1 MLGSRRKKEETAAK
15 NAVAFDSS
23 NCVVSKGAVIEGKFS
38 SKDSLRLD
46 GQVNGEVD
54 CKSRLV
60 MGESGKVIGSVKAL
74 EAEILGTVEGD
85 LTIAGALNLRS
96 SAKIKG
102 NISAKTMS
110 VDEGAVYNGECR
122 IGEYAAPKKVT
133 KVIRSEA

>member
-1 MLGSRRKKEETAAK
+1 MLGSRRKKEEAAK
-15 NAVAFDSS
+15 NAAPIDSS
-23 NCVVSKGAVIEGKFS
+23 NCVISKGAVIEGKFS

-54 CKSRLV
+54 CQSRLV
-60 MGESGKVIGSVKAL
+60 MGETGKVVGSVKAT
-74 EAEILGTVEGD
+74 EAEILGTIEGD
-85 LTIAGALNLRS
+85 LVIAGALNLRS

-110 VDEGAVYNGECR
+110 VDEGAIYNGECR

-133 KVIRSEA
+133 KIIRAES

>member
-1 MLGSRRKKEETAAK
+1 MLGSRRKKEEAAK
-15 NAVAFDSS
+15 NANPIDSS

-54 CKSRLV
+54 CQSRLV
-60 MGESGKVIGSVKAL
+60 MGDSGKVVGTVKAT
-74 EAEILGTVEGD
+74 EAEIFGTIEGD
-85 LTIAGALNLRS
+85 LIIAGSLNLRS

-110 VDEGAVYNGECR
+110 VDEGAIYNGECR
-122 IGEYAAPKKVT
+122 IGEYAATKRVT
-133 KVIRSEA
+133 RVVKSEG

>member
-1 MLGSRRKKEETAAK
+1 MLGSRRKKEEAAK
-15 NAVAFDSS
+15 NAAQIDSS
-23 NCVVSKGAVIEGKFS
+23 NCVVSAGAVIEGKFS

-60 MGESGKVIGSVKAL
+60 MGQTGKVVGSVKAI
-74 EAEILGTVEGD
+74 EAEILGTIEGD
-85 LTIAGALNLRS
+85 LIIAGALNLRS

-122 IGEYAAPKKVT
+122 IGEYTAPQKVT
-133 KVIRSEA
+133 RIVRSEG